1 MLFRLFSLLFSV
13 ILLWFCLFAQ
23 LGTNIPLFR
32 LRKFWCTFVCPTCL
46 NLQKFR
52 ELSSNHYKQWSASF
66 TFPEELSA
74 APLSTG
80 RQHEKQMDQ
89 VIYKRDFS
97 SSLVTLSLV
106 QGPYLTQMDG
116 DDRRLLLYSSLST
129 TRLMVVG
136 AIKWGKGREIERERQ
151 NRSAATSVLQC
162 YKLRDI
168 RRYDMAIA
176 GGCSAVWIINGRT
189 LGAFYG
195 AILLIVGNRQW

>member
-136 AIKWGKGREIERERQ
+136 AIKWGKGREIERERE
-151 NRSAATSVLQC
+151 SDKIVLQQ
-162 YKLRDI
+162 LLF
-168 RRYDMAIA
+168 
-176 GGCSAVWIINGRT
+176 CSAINSEI
-189 LGAFYG
+189 YDVM
-195 AILLIVGNRQW
+195 IWPLLAVVLRFE